1 MKERAMN
8 ASMTPEQ
15 FRAWRNTQGFTLE
28 TAAEALGLG
37 RATLQLYER
46 GRRFE
51 TDEQGDAAEV
61 EIPRHV
67 ALACAAIAAG
77 LKPAGS

>member
-1 MKERAMN
+1 MN
-8 ASMTPEQ
+8 GIMTPEQ
-15 FRAWRNTQGFTLE
+15 FRAWRKAQGFTLE
-28 TAAEALGLG
+28 NAAEALGLA

-51 TDEQGDAAEV
+51 TDDQGDAAEV

-77 LKPAGS
+77 LKPTGS

>member
-1 MKERAMN
+1 MN
-8 ASMTPEQ
+8 GIMTPEQ
-15 FRAWRNTQGFTLE
+15 FRAWRNAQGLTLQD
-28 TAAEALGLG
+28 AAEALGLA

-46 GRRFE
+46 GKRFE
-51 TDEQGDAAEV
+51 TDAQGDAAEV